1 MSDNVTSIGEYAF
14 AECDALTTLK
24 MPSAI
29 ETIES
34 CAFKSCIALERM
46 TICDGV
52 TIDTA
57 LFYGCEALKEVKLP
71 STLTTIP
78 KSSFRDCVSLKKVE
92 QPTGLT
98 AIEDTPLII
107 RSSTRVSCPLP

>member
-1 MSDNVTSIGEYAF
+1 M
-14 AECDALTTLK
+14 
-24 MPSAI
+24 
-29 ETIES
+29 
-34 CAFKSCIALERM
+34 ERM

>member
-1 MSDNVTSIGEYAF
+1 MSDNVTSIVEYAF

-52 TIDTA
+52 TIGTA

-78 KSSFRDCVSLKKVE
+78 ESALEIVSHLKRWSYP
-92 QPTGLT
+92 QG
-98 AIEDTPLII
+98 
-107 RSSTRVSCPLP
+107 